1 MKRLKRLKLNTR
13 LLVVFFTAVL
23 LMSLGHFFVYSHL
36 LRTMVREENIIN
48 AERMNS
54 IQLRLDAALGQV
66 EHVHNELLLD
76 KIFRYT
82 TDGAPDSYTQLEM
95 YLTGTQYLNGIDAIS
110 GWAIYLKDC
119 DAVVSNNGCLNRK
132 SYENMRRND
141 LYSAETWL
149 DGFSQKHYRRYFPAT
164 EFTFWG
170 NGTQVTRTL
179 LPLVTRSNLNENI
192 MTVLYLDIGAICEG
206 GDEYLEEG
214 LYLFSGS
221 GQLLYSADEAPVLD
235 TLPGERSQI
244 ALDGET
250 YAVQQRSGQTGLTYV
265 KLLPEGKTA
274 GILRYNFLLCLGVA
288 LIATAITAVLVPT
301 SVNRMMDPVDKMLG
315 MLRQH
320 STPKD
325 NHTVSGAC
333 EELEQ
338 ILRSREQQEAALAKR
353 DAALSEYFLHSR
365 LKNVYVDMERQEQK
379 EEGIA
384 FILYIQVH
392 YREKS
397 RNSFSISRAELENLL
412 QEMMS
417 GTLSS
422 LFATTMVFQLEPG
435 RFAARV
441 TLEPGDEIV
450 DDEMERFMHRLS
462 QEDEFAFFT
471 VIRSEAIQSGDDL
484 ATVYNQVQDAAR
496 QTLVRDQSQLVIL
509 PVREQPATDFEF
521 PRQSESKLHA
531 HICAGETLQA
541 VMLAEQILESNL
553 RRGISRAQMEILCV
567 AIVNTVAHA
576 ITELTPSAEKIAAT
590 SGVYNVLTTRCS
602 SALEYRETVTEFI
615 RAAVVE
621 EVQPIEDDQLLSKVQ
636 QYLREN
642 YHREFSSEEMA
653 SALWVSRSY
662 LSTYYK
668 NKTGMNLSDS
678 IQLYRI
684 QRAVELLKDP
694 EVKIGD
700 IGPLVGISSSNT
712 FLRQFRK
719 YTGMT
724 PKEYRL
730 QNME

>member
-13 LLVVFFTAVL
+13 LLVVFFAAVL

-36 LRTMVREENIIN
+36 LRTMVREETTIN

-54 IQLRLDAALGQV
+54 TQLRLDAALMQV
-66 EHVHNELLLD
+66 ERAHSELSQD
-76 KIFRYT
+76 PIFRYMN
-82 TDGAPDSYTQLEM
+82 TDELQLYEM
-95 YLTGTQYLNGIDAIS
+95 YEMYTEAKNYLDGIDLVT
-110 GWAIYLKDC
+110 GWFIYLKDS
-119 DAVVSNNGCLNRK
+119 DYVISGSGMMTQSQAERLF
-132 SYENMRRND
+132 ENTV
-141 LYSAETWL
+141 YTAQTWRE
-149 DGFSQKHYRRYFPAT
+149 GFSQQFYRQAYPAADYT
-164 EFTFWG
+164 YWDEG
-170 NGTQVTRTL
+170 GYVTKRLMPLAIKSLSNDRFITL
-179 LPLVTRSNLNENI
+179 
-192 MTVLYLDIGAICEG
+192 LYLDMGEVCVD
-206 GDEYLEEG
+206 GDAYLEEG
-214 LYLFSGS
+214 LYLFSQD
-221 GQLLYSADEAPVLD
+221 GQLLYSADETPMLD
-235 TLPGERSQI
+235 TLPGARAQLERG
-244 ALDGET
+244 GET
-250 YAVQQRSGQTGLTYV
+250 YAVQQRSGQTGLIYV
-265 KLLPEGKTA
+265 KLLPQSQTA

-288 LIATAITAVLVPT
+288 LIATAITAILVPT

-320 STPKD
+320 TTPKD

-338 ILRSREQQEAALAKR
+338 ILRSREQQEAAIAKR

-365 LKNVYVDMERQEQK
+365 LKNVYVDMERQEQQ
-379 EEGIA
+379 EDGIA

-441 TLEPGDEIV
+441 TLEPGDEVV

-471 VIRSEAIQSGDDL
+471 VIRSEAIQAGDDL
-484 ATVYNQVQDAAR
+484 ASVYNRVQDAAR
-496 QTLVRDQSQLVIL
+496 QTLVKDQSQLVIL
-509 PVREQPATDFEF
+509 PVQELPATDFEF

-602 SALEYRETVTEFI
+602 SALEYRETVTDFI
-615 RAAVVE
+615 RSAVVE
-621 EVQPIEDDQLLSKVQ
+621 EVQPMEDDQLLGKVQ

-694 EVKIGD
+694 EIKIGD